1 MANRYEWGK
10 VINKCE
16 DILKN
21 SKEEHS
27 MMFKGDT
34 HDWQRAYEI
43 VNDEI
48 FRQKLTFALKIIDT
62 E

>member
-1 MANRYEWGK
+1 MAYRYEWGK

-27 MMFKGDT
+27 IMFKGDT

-48 FRQKLTFALKIIDT
+48 FRQSYV
-62 E
+62 